1 MNAVIR
7 YQVSTDIKVTLI
19 AIFFSGEK
27 MEVEETCHDQYH
39 AQPAGGST
47 DCRIEG
53 LQSTHICVPLSTEGE
68 SLDWLKL
75 TISNI
80 WAAALDGQWRRRQA
94 GSAAGGVVTC
104 GLQKGESLTRQ
115 TPTERNAGLLLKALL
130 SHTFIR
136 F

>member
-1 MNAVIR
+1 MNAVSIHR
-7 YQVSTDIKVTLI
+7 VSTNIKVTLM

-27 MEVEETCHDQYH
+27 MAVEETCHDQYH
-39 AQPAGGST
+39 TQPAGGST

-53 LQSTHICVPLSTEGE
+53 LQRTHICVPLSTEGE

-80 WAAALDGQWRRRQA
+80 WAAALNGQWRRRQA
-94 GSAAGGVVTC
+94 GSGAGGVVTC
-104 GLQKGESLTRQ
+104 GMQKGESLARK